1 MTNTQK
7 HFRKKKHS
15 ISTGSSEGAG
25 KRTQGINGDPSTSY
39 GTEVYKGTNLLLMS
53 HRCWKP

>member
-39 GTEVYKGTNLLLMS
+39 GTEVYKGTNLVLMS
-53 HRCWKP
+53 HRC